1 MHISAAPGQQYVPR
15 NSGLA
20 VHRMSKD
27 AGTGARRGSGDRAWI
42 EVIGGGE
49 VPAL

>member
-1 MHISAAPGQQYVPR
+1 MHISAAPGQQSVPR

-27 AGTGARRGSGDRAWI
+27 AGTG
-42 EVIGGGE
+42 GE
-49 VPAL
+49 VQEIESGLRL

>member
-1 MHISAAPGQQYVPR
+1 MHTSVAPGQQSVPG

-20 VHRMSKD
+20 AQRMSRD
-27 AGTGARRGSGDRAWI
+27 AGTGGEVQEIVWF

-49 VPAL
+49 APAL